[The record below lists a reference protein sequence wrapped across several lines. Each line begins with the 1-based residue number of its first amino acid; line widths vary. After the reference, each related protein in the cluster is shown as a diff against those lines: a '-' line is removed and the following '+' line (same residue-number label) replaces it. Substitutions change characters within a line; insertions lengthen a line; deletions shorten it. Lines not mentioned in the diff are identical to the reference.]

1 MSTYQTITYPVRRI
15 DGLIVLGE
23 AGPLPTDPT
32 LLGMTISG
40 EDFDINGVAYKM
52 PTTAGA
58 SDTSLTTDGA
68 GNLTWAPVSGLGFEQ
83 KIQDADGNTSVN
95 VDIFGTG
102 ADDTIRFTAGG
113 DEVLVVTEAKTT
125 FTNSIDVSEKFTFTT
140 SSTIPGVSFFYVT
153 FKDNYMYVPMQTG
166 DLVIVD
172 VSDINNPIT
181 VSTTAVGSSF
191 QYNSQFYGNY
201 LFISSSAAANLIV
214 VDINDQTSP
223 FIAHTIICNRIGTF
237 VIAGS
242 YMYILCGTS
251 PENLEIYNISDP
263 LNEVLLSTTVITPGV
278 EPNAGGMRLKDNVL
292 YFFIGIGINFYIYS
306 YDVSDPLTPTQL
318 DILLLTSD
326 SSRIEQLVIV
336 GNYAFTKKDK
346 IGAGTRP
353 SGLIS
358 INISDPSNMTIAD
371 TNFPFVTESVGNNYS
386 LEVLGKYAY
395 ILIRTA
401 TSTLYSFN
409 IEDPNNIVFLNTIAL
424 PVGDLSINA
433 YKDYFAITTSPP
445 GVKFIKFNVGY
456 NQFVETG
463 NITSTIMD
471 VDGDVNVSSNVSV
484 EGSAN
489 ITGGLGV
496 LGDVNVNQSFQVT
509 NSLTSNGSSVYSV
522 TSTGS
527 LALTLDREYGINASN
542 AAVATYTLPLIDDS
556 RVGSRYVITK
566 ETTNDINLVASGANV
581 IWDGTT
587 ENNNQT
593 LTSINVDEVYEVFC
607 NGVKWFIS

>member
-1 MSTYQTITYPVRRI
+1 
-15 DGLIVLGE
+15 
-23 AGPLPTDPT
+23 
-32 LLGMTISG
+32 
-40 EDFDINGVAYKM
+40 
-52 PTTAGA
+52 
-58 SDTSLTTDGA
+58 
-68 GNLTWAPVSGLGFEQ
+68 
-83 KIQDADGNTSVN
+83 
-95 VDIFGTG
+95 
-102 ADDTIRFTAGG
+102 
-113 DEVLVVTEAKTT
+113 
-125 FTNSIDVSEKFTFTT
+125 
-140 SSTIPGVSFFYVT
+140 
-153 FKDNYMYVPMQTG
+153 
-166 DLVIVD
+166 
-172 VSDINNPIT
+172 
-181 VSTTAVGSSF
+181 
-191 QYNSQFYGNY
+191 
-201 LFISSSAAANLIV
+201 
-214 VDINDQTSP
+214 
-223 FIAHTIICNRIGTF
+223 
-237 VIAGS
+237 
-242 YMYILCGTS
+242 
-251 PENLEIYNISDP
+251 
-263 LNEVLLSTTVITPGV
+263 
-278 EPNAGGMRLKDNVL
+278 MRLKDNVL